1 MRRLYFLVPNLDVTK
16 KIVDELRLARVED
29 RHIHVLAKRDTPLDD
44 LPEATVME
52 KTDFLPALEQGV
64 ALGGVTGL
72 LAGLVAV
79 ALPTGLAVGG
89 GAVLGIALAGA
100 GVGGWLS
107 GMVGM
112 NVGNRRI
119 AQFQEEIESGKVMV
133 MVDVP
138 RDQVEEFEAIIKKH
152 HPEAEC
158 EGVDPHVFP

>member
-1 MRRLYFLVPNLDVTK
+1 MRRIYFLVPNLDVTR
-16 KIVDELRLARVED
+16 KIVDDLRSERVED
-29 RHIHVLAKRDTPLDD
+29 RNIHVLARRDTPLDD
-44 LPEATVME
+44 LPEASVLE

-64 ALGGVTGL
+64 ALGGATGL

-79 ALPTGLAVGG
+79 ALPTGLVVGG
-89 GAVLGIALAGA
+89 GAVLGVALAGA
-100 GVGGWLS
+100 GIGGWLS

-112 NVGNRRI
+112 NVGNRRV
-119 AQFQEEIESGKVMV
+119 AQFQDEIERGKVMV

-138 RDQVEEFEAIIKKH
+138 RDRVGEFEAIVRKH

>member
-1 MRRLYFLVPNLDVTK
+1 MKRIYFLVPNVDITRN
-16 KIVDELRLARVED
+16 IVDELRLARVED

-52 KTDFLPALEQGV
+52 KTDFFPALEQGLAV
-64 ALGGVTGL
+64 GGATGL

-79 ALPTGLAVGG
+79 ALPTGLVLGG

-100 GVGGWLS
+100 GIGGWLS
-107 GMVGM
+107 SMVGISI
-112 NVGNRRI
+112 GNRRI
-119 AQFQEEIESGKVMV
+119 AQFQEAIEGGKVMV

-158 EGVDPHVFP
+158 EGVEPHVFP

>member
-1 MRRLYFLVPNLDVTK
+1 MRRIYFLVPNLDITR
-16 KIVDELRLARVED
+16 KIVDELRRERVED
-29 RHIHVLAKRDTPLDD
+29 RNIHVLARRNMPLDD
-44 LPEATVME
+44 LPEASVLE

-64 ALGGVTGL
+64 ALGGATGL

-79 ALPTGLAVGG
+79 ALPTGLVVGG
-89 GAVLGIALAGA
+89 GAVLGVALAGA
-100 GVGGWLS
+100 GIGGWLS

-112 NVGNRRI
+112 NVGNRRV
-119 AQFQEEIESGKVMV
+119 AQFQDEIEKGRIMV

-138 RDQVEEFEAIIKKH
+138 RDRVEEFEAIVRKH